1 MFVPFLIMLREGL
14 EAALIVSL
22 IASYLKRTQRGR
34 WIGVM
39 WIGVLLAA
47 ALCLALGIFINE
59 TTGEFPQKEQE
70 LFEGIVA
77 VIAVVILTWMVFWM
91 RKVSRNVKV
100 QLEQAVDNALQR
112 GNHHG
117 WALVMMV
124 FFAVAR
130 EGLESVFFLLAAFQQ
145 DVGIW
150 PPLGALLGLAT
161 AIVLGF
167 LIYWGGIRLNLGVF
181 FKWTSLFI
189 LLVAA
194 GLAAGAIRAFHEA
207 GLWNAFQDVAFDLSD
222 FFSETIAFS
231 SNGGLFLD
239 NRGHG
244 DKLAGH
250 LQVHLLAP
258 VQIRQILL
266 QNGGDLDILYFNFIL
281 AQQLKNNIQR
291 PLKILQHV
299 GLGMDDA
306 LQTVLRFSH
315 SGFLC

>member
-39 WIGVLLAA
+39 WIGVFLAA
-47 ALCLALGIFINE
+47 ALCLGLGILINE

-100 QLEQAVDNALQR
+100 QLEQAVDNALQK
-112 GNHHG
+112 GNNHG
-117 WALVMMV
+117 WALIMMV

-150 PPLGALLGLAT
+150 PPLGGAAFALTWGHSLNGPACLFCWWPLGWRRGRSALSTKRAC
-161 AIVLGF
+161 
-167 LIYWGGIRLNLGVF
+167 GITSR
-181 FKWTSLFI
+181 KWRSTS
-189 LLVAA
+189 VTC
-194 GLAAGAIRAFHEA
+194 
-207 GLWNAFQDVAFDLSD
+207 S
-222 FFSETIAFS
+222 
-231 SNGGLFLD
+231 
-239 NRGHG
+239 
-244 DKLAGH
+244 
-250 LQVHLLAP
+250 
-258 VQIRQILL
+258 
-266 QNGGDLDILYFNFIL
+266 
-281 AQQLKNNIQR
+281 QR
-291 PLKILQHV
+291 TP
-299 GLGMDDA
+299 
-306 LQTVLRFSH
+306 
-315 SGFLC
+315 